1 MSTKSRSANVGL
13 SAIFVVSVERKKSY
27 SSEFFLIF
35 VLPDQCDI
43 FSPFSFIPNH
53 CVRQL
58 ASKYGRK
65 VALLHLCRFE
75 KSAGKLEVI
84 KMPKAMHQFVSWWR
98 QLGLTDFRSSL
109 EFSMTKSIRNNIRFV
124 TTDEWN
130 NNCQLILKLNFL
142 HFFRPYSVRISISRP
157 QFISDHFIFNKL

>member
-27 SSEFFLIF
+27 SSEIFFSFSFFLTS
-35 VLPDQCDI
+35 VTL
-43 FSPFSFIPNH
+43 SPFSFIPNH

-65 VALLHLCRFE
+65 VEFLHLCRFE
-75 KSAGKLEVI
+75 KSAGKFEVI

-124 TTDEWN
+124 TADE
-130 NNCQLILKLNFL
+130 
-142 HFFRPYSVRISISRP
+142 
-157 QFISDHFIFNKL
+157 